1 MLPRVDAA
9 AAQHGSGARSGRK
22 LVDMAQK
29 ARGRTPLKYEVT
41 IIPFFCGELPS
52 GLDRLSFVW
61 ERGSKVF
68 ATEPEPVNPH
78 TKACFWQ
85 QYLRQTITVYQ
96 DGGVFVPKEYTL
108 KVQAVRA
115 RGRGAEDRRT
125 VGKVKVDLA
134 AFCNAE
140 VEPLPR
146 EVFLQLKPVGKLKLS
161 IKAGWLKGAAID
173 LDALTEASFYT
184 QRSGEEADH
193 CGGGTARS
201 HFGAGEDEQ
210 DLSGFEGVAAAGHV
224 GSTGAVGTPAAG
236 ARGGAGGATA
246 AGRQQQPQP
255 QGQQGAA
262 ASLPVTQQHK
272 GSPLATISSPANS
285 ATGGSPR
292 IAAAA
297 VGGGARPKLPGEIAQ
312 FEVPLSAE
320 EQREEVERQKRKVM
334 EAAEQHIAAMR
345 RDMEDA
351 LRTELVLAMQSQRTA
366 WWQALCCCWPR
377 RQAYARPTNE
387 VATVEIVAPGA
398 AVPLTCADL

>member
-1 MLPRVDAA
+1 MRAPGAAHRDSRLPGAA
-9 AAQHGSGARSGRK
+9 HHHSRLICRSSAAPKLAR
-22 LVDMAQK
+22 
-29 ARGRTPLKYEVT
+29 P
-41 IIPFFCGELPS
+41 
-52 GLDRLSFVW
+52 
-61 ERGSKVF
+61 
-68 ATEPEPVNPH
+68 ATEDPALASAGLHATAASAQTRCTPH
-78 TKACFWQ
+78 T
-85 QYLRQTITVYQ
+85 LR
-96 DGGVFVPKEYTL
+96 
-108 KVQAVRA
+108 
-115 RGRGAEDRRT
+115 
-125 VGKVKVDLA
+125 
-134 AFCNAE
+134 
-140 VEPLPR
+140 
-146 EVFLQLKPVGKLKLS
+146 PVGKLKLS

-312 FEVPLSAE
+312 VGAGRRPGVLGVLSRGEPSKRRSHARARSRMLMMCSTISLVCEPAE
-320 EQREEVERQKRKVM
+320 R
-334 EAAEQHIAAMR
+334 
-345 RDMEDA
+345 
-351 LRTELVLAMQSQRTA
+351 
-366 WWQALCCCWPR
+366 
-377 RQAYARPTNE
+377 
-387 VATVEIVAPGA
+387 
-398 AVPLTCADL
+398 